1 MYECLEVFEMI
12 VTFIFEAVRDDT
24 SRVSSRTLI
33 ALAVTC
39 HDVALDMYRNLANG
53 LLRRCR
59 ALPLK
64 GFQHLTDLTTP
75 QFICSLDKAT
85 RCTTSVVSGV
95 RNTYS

>member
-64 GFQHLTDLTTP
+64 GFQLLTDSTTP
-75 QFICSLDKAT
+75 NS
-85 RCTTSVVSGV
+85 
-95 RNTYS
+95 